1 MSTRLQPKY
10 TVAWLITLI
19 VFSWS
24 IASTAEEAAVD
35 TVSETQKEESES
47 TNALEDEKESL
58 LVTGARLKCPSSFVN
73 SPLRVANIDIDRE
86 AGLIDAAKVLQKAT
100 QTNKPR
106 IVVVFGGSVSPLRT
120 ERSTFN
126 SAAPVQV
133 IDAKLERSFG
143 NVGLRNVFQE
153 PN

>member
-24 IASTAEEAAVD
+24 IASTAEKAVEN
-35 TVSETQKEESES
+35 VSEAQKEESES

-58 LVTGARLKCPSSFVN
+58 LVTGARLKCTSSFVN

-100 QTNKPR
+100 QSNKPR

-143 NVGLRNVFQE
+143 NVGLRNVFQD